1 MENTAET
8 LETQQPD
15 DLELQ
20 TDDAVANDGAA
31 ASATTAPGEQP
42 ETPAGGPDGSA
53 DEGGD
58 DEALVL
64 QFGDEAPPASA
75 SDEQHQAAPQWV
87 KDLRKDYAAAQ
98 RRIRELEAK
107 EATKQQPQQAQAPML
122 GPKPKL
128 EEFDYDEGK
137 FDEALGKW
145 YADKAKVDAAD
156 AEKRQADEA
165 RQRAIQDRH
174 LGYAREAQEL
184 RVKDFP
190 DAETEVVA
198 ALSVEQQGILLAGA
212 DKPALLVY
220 ALGRYPTK
228 LQQLAQI
235 KDPVRFAFAAAKLE
249 KELKVTSNRT
259 ATKPAPEGRVS
270 SSAGAPAAGGGERK
284 LEQLRA
290 EAEKTGDY
298 SKVVAYKQKLKQAQ
312 SQRK

>member
-8 LETQQPD
+8 LETQD
-15 DLELQ
+15 LDALELHSE
-20 TDDAVANDGAA
+20 TSDVDDGSA
-31 ASATTAPGEQP
+31 ASDPAANVEQP
-42 ETPAGGPDGSA
+42 EAPEGGSDGSA
-53 DEGGD
+53 GEGAEA
-58 DEALVL
+58 EALVL
-64 QFGDEAPPASA
+64 QFGDEAPPTSA
-75 SDEQHQAAPQWV
+75 SEEQQAAPQWV

-98 RRIRELEAK
+98 RRIREFEAK
-107 EATKQQPQQAQAPML
+107 ERTQQQPQQTQTPTL

-128 EEFDYDEGK
+128 DEFDYDEGK

-145 YADKAKVDAAD
+145 YADKAKVDTAD
-156 AEKRQADEA
+156 AEKRQAEEA
-165 RQRAIQDRH
+165 RQRAIQEKH

-270 SSAGAPAAGGGERK
+270 SSSGAPAAGGGERK

-298 SKVVAYKQKLKQAQ
+298 SKVHAYKQQLKQAQ
-312 SQRK
+312 TRRK

>member
-8 LETQQPD
+8 LEKQNHEVLEVNPD
-15 DLELQ
+15 D
-20 TDDAVANDGAA
+20 V
-31 ASATTAPGEQP
+31 
-42 ETPAGGPDGSA
+42 GSA
-53 DEGGD
+53 DGVTDSGNTATVEQPDAPDSGIDGSMGEGEGD
-58 DEALVL
+58 ESLVL
-64 QFGDEAPPASA
+64 QFGDEAPPPSA

-107 EATKQQPQQAQAPML
+107 GNAQQPQQAQAPTL

-249 KELKVTSNRT
+249 KELKVTSTRT

-298 SKVVAYKQKLKQAQ
+298 SKVVAYKQQLKQAQ
-312 SQRK
+312 KQRK